1 MLRAVRADA
10 MIPAGRPARG
20 LAMASKT
27 AELYE
32 EDFFAWTRDQAAA
45 LRRMAEQ
52 RWNGPLDLEHLA
64 EEIEDVGSERR
75 DAVRSQVRRI
85 IEHLL
90 KLEHARARD
99 PRGGWKDS
107 VDDAR
112 AEIEDKLTRTIR
124 RDVVDELPRLYER
137 ARYKAARGLRD
148 NGEAQDAA
156 SLPVTNPYPLD
167 DLLRHGW
174 YPANRHGLADDLD

>member
-1 MLRAVRADA
+1 
-10 MIPAGRPARG
+10 
-20 LAMASKT
+20 MASKP

-75 DAVRSQVRRI
+75 DAARSQVRRI

-90 KLEHARARD
+90 KLEHSQARD
-99 PRGGWKDS
+99 PRGGWLLS
-107 VDDAR
+107 ILDAR
-112 AEIEDKLTRTIR
+112 NEIPDKMTATIR
-124 RDVVDELPRLYER
+124 RDTEGELPRLYR
-137 ARYKAARGLRD
+137 QARTKAAAWLSLH
-148 NGEAQDAA
+148 GERDAA
-156 SLPVTNPYPLD
+156 RALPDVCPYSFD
-167 DLLRHGW
+167 EI
-174 YPANRHGLADDLD
+174 LADGCTRRTAMASSTTSIERQRTKGDSPR